1 MRSSPSFN
9 SGSSH
14 QLFLLT
20 ATGMTIAIRAGQTK
34 ETTGK
39 VTKGTRVMELRDDAK
54 RTYTDA
60 ILATARLPQ
69 ELLDLEEE

>member
-1 MRSSPSFN
+1 
-9 SGSSH
+9 
-14 QLFLLT
+14 
-20 ATGMTIAIRAGQTK
+20 
-34 ETTGK
+34 
-39 VTKGTRVMELRDDAK
+39 MELRDDAK